1 MRSPRGSRRPA
12 SLRFHAEELP
22 LEQLF
27 SEHELLLL
35 RKRFAKMCENAGGT
49 VRNGLTREG
58 FRTFTGVLGLSHELS
73 DRMFHSFDRDN
84 DDTISV
90 TEYIRGINV
99 MTKGNKEQRI
109 RFAFDMFD
117 ENELRRRCR
126 LLRLDDGGTR
136 GELCTRLK
144 EHFGATVVPTAAAI
158 ATASA
163 ATLAALGGLDDDDD
177 SDDEFYM
184 PRPEDDESDDED
196 DEELFRDAEGEWRR
210 ARAKHRRA

>member
-1 MRSPRGSRRPA
+1 MIATWQSGVSPPDSRIIEDCRNWVRNVRWVQQAKGAIVPELNCRHGRRLAKRKVRKAAKHKAPLRP
-12 SLRFHAEELP
+12 LP
-22 LEQLF
+22 QLK
-27 SEHELLLL
+27 LLLQHFDASTTPQQPEFNDL
-35 RKRFAKMCENAGGT
+35 PIAKPP
-49 VRNGLTREG
+49 
-58 FRTFTGVLGLSHELS
+58 S
-73 DRMFHSFDRDN
+73 DAEI
-84 DDTISV
+84 DT
-90 TEYIRGINV
+90 
-99 MTKGNKEQRI
+99 
-109 RFAFDMFD
+109 FD

-126 LLRLDDGGTR
+126 LLRLDDGGTW

>member
-1 MRSPRGSRRPA
+1 MAKRKVRKAAKHKAPLRP
-12 SLRFHAEELP
+12 LP
-22 LEQLF
+22 QLK
-27 SEHELLLL
+27 LLLQHFDASTTPQQPEFNDL
-35 RKRFAKMCENAGGT
+35 PIAKPP
-49 VRNGLTREG
+49 
-58 FRTFTGVLGLSHELS
+58 S
-73 DRMFHSFDRDN
+73 DAE
-84 DDTISV
+84 I
-90 TEYIRGINV
+90 
-99 MTKGNKEQRI
+99 
-109 RFAFDMFD
+109 DMFD

-196 DEELFRDAEGEWRR
+196 DEELFRDGEGEWRR